1 MNNFLYDLILSK
13 KVYVILGLVFVCGI
27 FMINY
32 SNERFLTN
40 EKSIKTSA
48 VTTQTFTE
56 SNQTTEYKLRKIL
69 AKVDGVGAVDVFI
82 NYREN
87 AETISSS
94 MLLNNR
100 ERKNSDNHMVEGIII
115 VAQGGGDAQ
124 IISLIRNSVS
134 ESFGIPLHKVVVL
147 KMSE

>member
-13 KVYVILGLVFVCGI
+13 KIYIILVLTFLCGI
-27 FMINY
+27 LMINY
-32 SNERFLTN
+32 NNDRFIAKEKTVKTN
-40 EKSIKTSA
+40 ANTSQ
-48 VTTQTFTE
+48 VFNE
-56 SNQTTEYKLRKIL
+56 SNKTLEYKLRRIL
-69 AKVDGVGAVDVFI
+69 GKVEGVGEVDVFI
-82 NYREN
+82 NYKDN
-87 AETISSS
+87 TETIGSNV
-94 MLLNNR
+94 MLNNQ
-100 ERKNSDNHMVEGIII
+100 ERKKSDKKMVEGIII

>member
-13 KVYVILGLVFVCGI
+13 KIYIILVLTFLCGI
-27 FMINY
+27 LMINY
-32 SNERFLTN
+32 NNDRFIAKEKTVKTN
-40 EKSIKTSA
+40 ANTSQ
-48 VTTQTFTE
+48 VFNE
-56 SNQTTEYKLRKIL
+56 SNQTLEYKLRRIL
-69 AKVDGVGAVDVFI
+69 GKVDGVGEVDVFI
-82 NYREN
+82 NYKDN
-87 AETISSS
+87 TETIGSNV
-94 MLLNNR
+94 MLNNQ
-100 ERKNSDNHMVEGIII
+100 ERKKSDKKMVEGIII

>member
-13 KVYVILGLVFVCGI
+13 KIYIILALTFLCGI
-27 FMINY
+27 LMINY
-32 SNERFLTN
+32 NNDRFIAKEKTVKTN
-40 EKSIKTSA
+40 ANTSQ
-48 VTTQTFTE
+48 VFNE
-56 SNQTTEYKLRKIL
+56 SNQTLEYKLRRIL
-69 AKVDGVGAVDVFI
+69 GKVDGVGEVDVFI
-82 NYREN
+82 NYKGN
-87 AETISSS
+87 TETIGSNV
-94 MLLNNR
+94 MLNNQ
-100 ERKNSDNHMVEGIII
+100 ERKKSDKKMVEGIII